1 MSDKP
6 KRFPANLAKSSTGK
20 WMYTTNVYVQVGT
33 VLGETNDSND
43 FAGLS
48 IKRGSDRADF
58 IHMVMINATDDTAH
72 KYPKTAVIK
81 ITNGIMDVITNKQN
95 AQEIAEEAA
104 PTVTQEQPSAPPA

>member
-1 MSDKP
+1 MSNKP
-6 KRFPANLAKSSTGK
+6 KRFPANLAKANAGR

-81 ITNGIMDVITNKQN
+81 ITNGIMDVISNEQN

-104 PTVTQEQPSAPPA
+104 PTVTQEQPSALQA